1 MIALRIA
8 ALTLPLVLIGCS
20 YDPAPPSPL
29 PSSGSQVLRGI
40 VYPGGTTTV
49 WVQPQREGTLNVAL
63 TEESPAGVPL
73 AVAFGGPTGA
83 EGKCETDNPVNISSG
98 SAPQPVVAE
107 TAGLFCIDVTDIGFV
122 KSNSGVSFGLTVKL
136 Q

>member
-1 MIALRIA
+1 LALL
-8 ALTLPLVLIGCS
+8 ALFALSALFIGCS

-29 PSSGSQVLRGI
+29 PSSGSQVLRGT

-49 WVQPQREGTLNVAL
+49 WVQPQREGTLSLSL

-73 AVAFGGPTGA
+73 SVAFGGPTGA
-83 EGKCETDNPVNISSG
+83 EGKCETDHPVNMDTT
-98 SAPQPVVAE
+98 SAPQPALAE
-107 TAGLFCIDVTDIGFV
+107 TAGLFCIDVSDIGFV